1 MLLTDILQRLLI
13 PQMFLQGLHQHP
25 GGPGDLRQ
33 AEGHRPLE
41 LLRMQAV
48 LVQGEP
54 DAEVRLEAKGP
65 GVLRQQ
71 QRTGIR
77 KSYLPFAFLNVSQG

>member
-1 MLLTDILQRLLI
+1 
-13 PQMFLQGLHQHP
+13 MFLQGLHQHP
-25 GGPGDLRQ
+25 GGPGDLRS

-48 LVQGEP
+48 RVRWEP
-54 DAEVRLEAKGP
+54 DAEVRLEAEGP

-71 QRTGIR
+71 QCTGIR
-77 KSYLPFAFLNVSQG
+77 KIYLPIPFLKGAQG